1 MTERR
6 DGLLP
11 TRLVLRR
18 DRRRRLEQGHPWIYR
33 SEVERVEGPLAPG
46 DLVDIVNH
54 QGVFLARGYA
64 NPQSQIFARVLTY
77 RQGEPIDVDFSSGA
91 FNRRWSTAAGFH
103 PQALSYGRA
112 VYGEADFVPGLVVDR
127 FGEVLVAQV
136 LTAGMERLFAQAL
149 EALVE
154 VYKPVGILAR
164 NDVSVRALEGL
175 PLVVETVYG
184 EVPDVVDVIDN
195 GLTFAVDLREG
206 QKTGY
211 FWDQS
216 ENRAAIRPLM
226 TGWTARRALFG
237 EAPGHVD
244 GAHVLDC
251 FCHTGAFA
259 VHALH
264 YGAAHVTAVDISA
277 DAVELARHN
286 AQRNGVWDRIDFA
299 VANAFDYLREQDARG
314 ARYDVVI
321 LDPPAF
327 AKSRHSV
334 DSAARGYKEINLRA
348 MRILREGGFLVT
360 ASCSYHMSPER
371 FRETVLEAAVDAHKV
386 LRVVR
391 DARAASD
398 HPQIAGA
405 PEQHY
410 LKFLIYEVRSRR

>member
-1 MTERR
+1 MA
-6 DGLLP
+6 

-33 SEVERVEGPLAPG
+33 SEVERVDGSLQPG

-54 QGVFLARGYA
+54 QGAFLARGYA
-64 NPQSQIFARVLTY
+64 NPASQIFARVLTY
-77 RQGEPIDVDFSSGA
+77 RQDEPIDVDF
-91 FNRRWSTAAGFH
+91 FRRRFRQAAEYRERFA
-103 PQALSYGRA
+103 PQALQYGRA

-127 FGEVLVAQV
+127 FGDVLVAQV
-136 LTAGMERLFAQAL
+136 LTAGMERLFDDALQAL
-149 EALVE
+149 VD
-154 VYKPVGILAR
+154 VYKPRGVLAR
-164 NDVSVRALEGL
+164 NDVPVRALEGL
-175 PLVVETVYG
+175 PLVVQTAYG

-195 GLTFAVDLREG
+195 GLAFQVDLRQG

-211 FWDQS
+211 FWDQT

-226 TGWTARRALFG
+226 TGWTKRRALFG
-237 EAPGHVD
+237 ASSDGGD
-244 GAHVLDC
+244 GARVLDC

-264 YGAAHVTAVDISA
+264 YGASHVKAVDISA
-277 DAVELARHN
+277 DAVALAQAN
-286 AQRNGVWDRIDFA
+286 ARRNGVADRAEFI
-299 VANAFDYLREQDARG
+299 VANAFDFLREEDAKG

-327 AKSRHSV
+327 AKSRSTIER
-334 DSAARGYKEINLRA
+334 AAKGYKEINLRA
-348 MRILREGGFLVT
+348 MRILRDGGFLVT
-360 ASCSYHMSPER
+360 ASCSYHMSPDR
-371 FRETVLEAAVDAHKV
+371 FRETVLDAAVDAHKV

-398 HPQIAGA
+398 HPQNAGA

>member
-46 DLVDIVNH
+46 DLVDVVNH

-64 NPQSQIFARVLTY
+64 NPHSQIFARVLTY
-77 RQGEPIDVDFSSGA
+77 RPDEHIDVDF
-91 FNRRWSTAAGFH
+91 FIRRFQQALEYRRRFA
-103 PQALSYGRA
+103 PQALAYGRA

-136 LTAGMERLFAQAL
+136 LTAGMQRLFEQAL

-154 VYKPVGILAR
+154 VYKPAGILAR
-164 NDVSVRALEGL
+164 NDVPVRALEGL
-175 PLVVETVYG
+175 PLVVETAYG
-184 EVPDVVDVIDN
+184 EVPHVVDVIDN
-195 GLTFAVDLREG
+195 GLTFSVDLREG

-237 EAPGHVD
+237 EAPGDLD

-277 DAVELARHN
+277 DAVELARQN
-286 AQRNGVWDRIDFA
+286 ARRNGVLDRADFA

-327 AKSRHSV
+327 AKSRQSIE
-334 DSAARGYKEINLRA
+334 SAARGYKEINLRA

-371 FRETVLEAAVDAHKV
+371 FRDTVLDAAVDAHKV

-391 DARAASD
+391 ESRAASD
-398 HPQIAGA
+398 HPQNAGA

>member
-1 MTERR
+1 MMERR
-6 DGLLP
+6 ERGLP

-46 DLVDIVNH
+46 DLVEIVNH

-64 NPQSQIFARVLTY
+64 NPASQIFARVLTY
-77 RQGEPIDVDFSSGA
+77 RQDERIDTDF
-91 FNRRWSTAAGFH
+91 FIRRFR
-103 PQALSYGRA
+103 QAVEYRSRWAPHALAYGRA

-127 FGEVLVAQV
+127 FGDVLVAQV
-136 LTAGMERLFAQAL
+136 LTAGMERLWAHAL
-149 EALVE
+149 DALVE
-154 VYKPVGILAR
+154 VYKPAGILAR
-164 NDVSVRALEGL
+164 NDVPVRALEGL
-175 PLVVETVYG
+175 SLGVETAYG

-195 GLTFAVDLREG
+195 GLTFSVDLREG

-226 TGWTARRALFG
+226 TGWIGRRALFG
-237 EAPGHVD
+237 ESAGDLD
-244 GAHVLDC
+244 GACVLDC

-264 YGAAHVTAVDISA
+264 YGAARVTAVDISE
-277 DAVELARHN
+277 DAVELARRN
-286 AQRNGVWDRIDFA
+286 ALRNGVLDRAEFV
-299 VANAFDYLREQDARG
+299 VANAFDYLREQDAQG

-327 AKSRHSV
+327 AKSRQSIE
-334 DSAARGYKEINLRA
+334 SATRGYKEINLRA

-371 FRETVLEAAVDAHKV
+371 FRDTVLDAAVDAHKV
-386 LRVVR
+386 LRIVR
-391 DARAASD
+391 ESRAASD